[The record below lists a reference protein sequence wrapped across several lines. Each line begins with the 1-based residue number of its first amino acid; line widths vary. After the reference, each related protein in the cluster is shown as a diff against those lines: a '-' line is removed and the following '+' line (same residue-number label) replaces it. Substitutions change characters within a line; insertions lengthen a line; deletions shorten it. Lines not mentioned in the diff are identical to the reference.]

1 MANTINGTRARWTG
15 KSQKVYAWIKSSGSW
30 LIDFLHFGRRIT
42 MEFFFA
48 PPWER
53 KSHDLFISQGKS
65 PACVA
70 YQINW
75 KLLKSLL
82 KLQSIFHSPQKPNH
96 IRYYYSINRKFQN
109 YTLFTQ
115 RPIRVTCPIKQIA
128 GIHWD
133 IYIKRSLGKH
143 HDKHA
148 ACFFQ
153 RFPSSPK
160 IESSCHVA
168 HGYIAAAPKMK
179 IENF

>member
-1 MANTINGTRARWTG
+1 
-15 KSQKVYAWIKSSGSW
+15 
-30 LIDFLHFGRRIT
+30 

-168 HGYIAAAPKMK
+168 QNENRKLLKSAPPLFSPPQHWHLPWGSEWGEITTRSHFSTPIIIGIYIGSTGSH
-179 IENF
+179 